1 MSNMED
7 FVKGLKFGD
16 DMSPEQILNLFFQ
29 SEKNPKRKT
38 KIDNPIELALLRAIT
53 NYIKKEGYTGT
64 AKFLHDFQ
72 DYHEDYSVSQ
82 KGWLLE
88 LMSNTL
94 SALRQQ
100 KQNSI
105 TNKLLGMEE
114 K

>member
-1 MSNMED
+1 MIFKITMKIIL
-7 FVKGLKFGD
+7 FLKKDGC
-16 DMSPEQILNLFFQ
+16 
-29 SEKNPKRKT
+29 
-38 KIDNPIELALLRAIT
+38 
-53 NYIKKEGYTGT
+53 
-64 AKFLHDFQ
+64 
-72 DYHEDYSVSQ
+72 
-82 KGWLLE
+82 LE